1 MVNIASGNEHLEPIY
16 REIQFIQWFFVTAL
30 IDSECCICVSTQGH
44 VLPGVRTPCNVPLWP
59 DSKPVSCSGS
69 KLPSLNLDR
78 HFGTCLAIDFSSI
91 LSWTLSAHHSDLCM
105 HLESAAPDIVIRHT
119 LAHA

>member
-44 VLPGVRTPCNVPLWP
+44 VLPGVHCQKTAHLSEAGSTGHALVRYKRAHLVP
-59 DSKPVSCSGS
+59 G
-69 KLPSLNLDR
+69 
-78 HFGTCLAIDFSSI
+78 
-91 LSWTLSAHHSDLCM
+91 LSYSA
-105 HLESAAPDIVIRHT
+105 PGVF
-119 LAHA
+119 